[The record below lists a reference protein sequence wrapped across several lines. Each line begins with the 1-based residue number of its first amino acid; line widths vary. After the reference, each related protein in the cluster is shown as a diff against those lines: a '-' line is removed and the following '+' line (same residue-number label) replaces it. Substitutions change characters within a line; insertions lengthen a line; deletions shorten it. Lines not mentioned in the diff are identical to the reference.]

1 MLKNTITKYGL
12 ISTYIHWITAVM
24 VFALFGVGFW
34 MVDLNYY
41 SEWNKTAPYYHKAF
55 GLILLLIT
63 LFRIGW
69 KVKNIVPKE
78 LGENKIE
85 KRLAKIAHLTLY
97 GLLLVIMCSGY
108 LISTADGLGIDF
120 FNIVTIPSAGRL
132 FEHQEDIAGNV
143 HEIAAYILM
152 AMVGLHALAALK
164 HHFIDKDDTVKRI
177 TKFK

>member
-1 MLKNTITKYGL
+1 MLKNTISKYGL
-12 ISTYIHWITAVM
+12 ISTYIHWVTAIM

-41 SEWNKTAPYYHKAF
+41 SEWYRTAPYYHKAF
-55 GLILLLIT
+55 GLILLFIT

-69 KVKNIVPKE
+69 KVTNIAPEE

-85 KRLAKIAHLTLY
+85 KNLAKIAHLTLY

-152 AMVGLHALAALK
+152 AMVALHALAAFK
-164 HHFIDKDDTVKRI
+164 HHFIDQDATLKRI